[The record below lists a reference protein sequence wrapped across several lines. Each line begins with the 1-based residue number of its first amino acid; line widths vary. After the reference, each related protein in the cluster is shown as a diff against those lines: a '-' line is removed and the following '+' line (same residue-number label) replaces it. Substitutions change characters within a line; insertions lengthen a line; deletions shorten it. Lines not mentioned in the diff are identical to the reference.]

1 MSLYRRHNIG
11 HTNHTPMQ
19 FWNIFPLSILFVF
32 HSLMVAYINST
43 YMESYLSPEGV
54 GALYTIGSAL
64 AVIAFLFFSHAL
76 RVVGNVKLSIILA
89 IIDIASL
96 VTMGAAESS
105 TTAIVAFVVF
115 LTINPLLYLNIDIFS
130 ESIIGTNESGTGSKR
145 GLTLALMSISAT
157 LAPLAMGLIV
167 DGTNNLKLVYYYAA
181 GIFIF
186 FILFLLWRFKEF
198 TDQSYNHFHMRK
210 SIRCMW
216 LYKDIRNVMFSH
228 LLLQIFFAWAIIYI
242 PLYLATE
249 IGFTWDKI
257 GYITAIGLFAYV
269 IFEWPIGLM
278 ADKWIGEKEI
288 MAGGFLVLAVSSSW
302 LAFMSEANLL
312 AWMILIFTTRVGA
325 SMVEATTESYFFK
338 HTDGSDA
345 NTIGFFRLLRPLA
358 NVFGALLGSA
368 TLLYLPFNL
377 TFIVLGFMMLPGLYF
392 SAALNDTR

>member
-1 MSLYRRHNIG
+1 
-11 HTNHTPMQ
+11 MQ

-105 TTAIVAFVVF
+105 ATAIVAFVVF

-368 TLLYLPFNL
+368 ALLYLPFNL

>member
-1 MSLYRRHNIG
+1 
-11 HTNHTPMQ
+11 MQ

-105 TTAIVAFVVF
+105 ATAIVAFVVF